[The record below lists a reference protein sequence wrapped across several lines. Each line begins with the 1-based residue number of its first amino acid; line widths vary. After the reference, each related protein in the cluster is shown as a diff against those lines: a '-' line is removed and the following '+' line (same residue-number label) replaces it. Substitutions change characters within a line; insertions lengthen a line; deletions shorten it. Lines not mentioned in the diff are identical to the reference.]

1 MAMHFEQTE
10 LLNIAFEMEGTS
22 SGLTV
27 FLLHGWPDA
36 PAGWR
41 QVASTLQVRGFRT
54 IAPYLRGSYPT
65 EFRSEATPRFAGGI
79 AMAQDVID
87 LANRLGIE
95 RFAVVGHDWGA
106 RIAYTLAVLFPER
119 VRAIATLALA
129 YQPRG
134 EFHLGSFA
142 QSKQFWYQFFQC
154 TDAGAEA
161 VRRDPVGFAR
171 IQWDTWSPQRW
182 FMEEDFKVASR
193 HFNKPDW
200 AEITLN
206 AYRSRYL
213 TGEVVDSRYE
223 DLQVKLKSTELIE
236 VPTIMMQGAS
246 DFCDLPSAS
255 EGQEKY
261 FLNGYERVLLD
272 GVGHFP
278 HREAPEAVTEAVLR
292 LLSSFGP

>member
-1 MAMHFEQTE
+1 MYFEQTE
-10 LLNIAFEMEGTS
+10 RLNIAFEREGAS
-22 SGLTV
+22 SGKTV

-36 PAGWR
+36 PVGWK
-41 QVASTLQVRGFRT
+41 QVAVTLQERGFGT
-54 IAPYLRGSYPT
+54 VAPYLRGSYPT
-65 EFRSEATPRFAGGI
+65 EFRSEETPRFAGAV

-87 LANRLGIE
+87 LADKLGIE
-95 RFAVVGHDWGA
+95 RFSVVGHDWGA
-106 RIAYTLAVLFPER
+106 RIAYTLAALFPER
-119 VRAIATLALA
+119 VQAIATLALA

-134 EFHLGSFA
+134 EFHLGSFV

-171 IQWDTWSPQRW
+171 IQWDTWSPAGW
-182 FMEEDFKVASR
+182 FAEEDFKSASR
-193 HFNKPDW
+193 YFDRPDW

-213 TGEVVDSRYE
+213 QGEAVDPRYDE
-223 DLQVKLKSTELIE
+223 LQARLRNIVELT
-236 VPTIMMQGAS
+236 VPTLMIQGGS
-246 DFCDLPSAS
+246 DFCDLPLAS

-261 FLNGYERVLLD
+261 FLNGYERIVLN

-278 HREAPEAVTEAVLR
+278 HREAPAEVGDAILR
-292 LLSSFGP
+292 WLSFI